1 MSRLSYTEFE
11 QRYNDFNLLLDVV
24 FVLRDR
30 NRNAEEMT
38 YDEKQ
43 KLIFLETSAER
54 YLNAVNRKQ
63 RINNERRL
71 KNV

>member
-38 YDEKQ
+38 DDEKQ

-54 YLNAVNRKQ
+54 YLNAVNRKTAD
-63 RINNERRL
+63 
-71 KNV
+71 K

>member
-1 MSRLSYTEFE
+1 MTRLTYTEFE

-38 YDEKQ
+38 DDEKQ

-54 YLNAVNRKQ
+54 YLNAVNRETADK
-63 RINNERRL
+63 
-71 KNV
+71 